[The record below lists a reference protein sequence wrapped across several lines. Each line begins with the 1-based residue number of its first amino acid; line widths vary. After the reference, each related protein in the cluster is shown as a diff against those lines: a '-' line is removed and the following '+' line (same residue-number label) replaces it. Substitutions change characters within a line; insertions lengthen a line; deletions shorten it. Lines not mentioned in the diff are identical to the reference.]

1 MKKNTYIVLTFIISL
16 NYCFAQGG
24 FKRSFKLPNAFNN
37 STRAVFETT
46 AGNYIVAG
54 IVFDTLNNYYTNRLT
69 LVGLNSQGR
78 PQWTKK
84 YGNVKFQYL
93 DNIFL
98 TKWFYKQGSY
108 LYHAGCVLD
117 SNNIYLG
124 VLLKFNFNGD
134 TLWQRK
140 YYEAGYD
147 VIPQQVVGSADG
159 GFLIT
164 GFVQDTS
171 VSLTLLIKT
180 DANGFELWRK
190 KIHKPVPDVQDA
202 KVILQDSA
210 TKKIVTVG
218 YQNIGN
224 AQSWYVATNI
234 LIFDSLGNTLH
245 QLNYTSGSSNIWDM
259 IQTKDKNIIII
270 GNEYQGKLL
279 GSIDSYKSY
288 AVKFN
293 INNPTN
299 PIWTLRFDKVMSY
312 NAFTSIVELPNEDV
326 LIAGSIDTTQESN
339 KPIPNFTSRLTRI
352 TKNGNVVWNKYYNYR
367 TNVTNFNVQ
376 QVLSINKTSDDGFIS
391 AIDFTFDNPNKFFVV
406 KFDSTGCDSSAFYCS
421 TVGLKNNSFLSENI
435 SVYPNPT
442 TGSLNIEAE
451 NASKVQVVSLLGQ
464 LVKEEELKIENK
476 KIDISTLQNGV
487 YFLKVYDNNKLI
499 GTTKIIKE

>member
-46 AGNYIVAG
+46 AGNYLVAG

-78 PQWTKK
+78 QQWTKK

-98 TKWFYKQGSY
+98 TKWFYKQGNY

-140 YYEAGYD
+140 FYEAGYD

-164 GFVQDTS
+164 GFFQNS
-171 VSLTLLIKT
+171 SSSLALLIKT

-190 KIHKPVPDVQDA
+190 KIHKPVPDVQDG

-218 YQNIGN
+218 YQYIGN
-224 AQSWYVATNI
+224 AQSWYLANNI
-234 LIFDSLGNTLH
+234 LIFDSLGNKLH
-245 QLNYTSGSSNIWDM
+245 QLSYSSGYSNLWDM
-259 IQTKDKNIIII
+259 IQTKDKNIIVI
-270 GNEYQGKLL
+270 GQEYQGKLS

-293 INNPTN
+293 INNPTS
-299 PIWTLRFDKVMSY
+299 PIWSLRFDNVMSGNY
-312 NAFTSIVELPNEDV
+312 FSSIVELPNEDV
-326 LIAGSIDTTQESN
+326 LIAGTTSSSQEN
-339 KPIPNFTSRLTRI
+339 NQLPNGSSRLTRI

-367 TNVTNFNVQ
+367 TNVSTINAQ
-376 QVLSINKTSDDGFIS
+376 QILSINKTSDGGFIS

-451 NASKVQVVSLLGQ
+451 NATKVQVVSMLGQ

-476 KIDISTLQNGV
+476 KIDIGTLQNGV
-487 YFLKVYDNNKLI
+487 YFLKVFDKDKLI

>member
-1 MKKNTYIVLTFIISL
+1 
-16 NYCFAQGG
+16 
-24 FKRSFKLPNAFNN
+24 
-37 STRAVFETT
+37 
-46 AGNYIVAG
+46 
-54 IVFDTLNNYYTNRLT
+54 
-69 LVGLNSQGR
+69 
-78 PQWTKK
+78 
-84 YGNVKFQYL
+84 
-93 DNIFL
+93 
-98 TKWFYKQGSY
+98 
-108 LYHAGCVLD
+108 
-117 SNNIYLG
+117 
-124 VLLKFNFNGD
+124 
-134 TLWQRK
+134 
-140 YYEAGYD
+140 
-147 VIPQQVVGSADG
+147 
-159 GFLIT
+159 
-164 GFVQDTS
+164 
-171 VSLTLLIKT
+171 
-180 DANGFELWRK
+180 
-190 KIHKPVPDVQDA
+190 
-202 KVILQDSA
+202 
-210 TKKIVTVG
+210 
-218 YQNIGN
+218 
-224 AQSWYVATNI
+224 
-234 LIFDSLGNTLH
+234 LGNTLH
-245 QLNYTSGSSNIWDM
+245 QLNYTSGSSNLWDM

-270 GNEYQGKLL
+270 GNEYQGKLS

-299 PIWTLRFDKVMSY
+299 PIWTLRFDKVMSANY
-312 NAFTSIVELPNEDV
+312 FTSIVELPNEDV
-326 LIAGSIDTTQESN
+326 LITGTIDTSQEN
-339 KPIPNFTSRLTRI
+339 NQLPNGSSRLTRI

-451 NASKVQVVSLLGQ
+451 NATKIQVVSLLGQ

-487 YFLKVYDNNKLI
+487 YFLKVFDKDKLI